1 MEDFLLSLL
10 CMLAELCGELLLDC
24 AGELVFR
31 RVFFRRALTTLN
43 KQEEV
48 SS

>member
-10 CMLAELCGELLLDC
+10 CMLPELCGELLLDC

-31 RVFFRRALTTLN
+31 RVFFPRAKTALTQ
-43 KQEEV
+43 QEEV